1 MESDEEY
8 LTPPVRDDTLLEIME
23 GESWVPPSCARS
35 PTPPPFTGDKNPYT
49 EQVYAK
55 YMLVICLEYQNFPE
69 PEYAKFS
76 QNMLNNGITISQPS
90 ILWD

>member
-1 MESDEEY
+1 MRVCRVKR
-8 LTPPVRDDTLLEIME
+8 PGRVVAIRPDDTL
-23 GESWVPPSCARS
+23 
-35 PTPPPFTGDKNPYT
+35 TGDKNPCT

-69 PEYAKFS
+69 PEYAKFF
-76 QNMLNNGITISQPS
+76 QNMLKNGTTISQPS